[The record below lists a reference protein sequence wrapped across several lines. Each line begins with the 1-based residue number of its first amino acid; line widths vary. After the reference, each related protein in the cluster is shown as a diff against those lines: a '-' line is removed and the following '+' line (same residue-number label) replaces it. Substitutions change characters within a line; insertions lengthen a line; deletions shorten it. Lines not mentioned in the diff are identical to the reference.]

1 MKCLIPVAKTH
12 LCTSHT
18 TLSYGGIKYNNPRLI
33 SIPVS
38 NMIETSRKPKFFLF
52 NYIQP
57 SVLINLLALFVFLI
71 PAESG
76 RHYYKCYHH
85 YAQSSSFCSLLCS
98 PNFLLF
104 LCFSYLLSQVI
115 IITISPFLS
124 ESLSFCKI
132 IIILVIVVLFGAR
145 QISCSL

>member
-1 MKCLIPVAKTH
+1 MIPAVKT
-12 LCTSHT
+12 LSCTLHT
-18 TLSYGGIKYNNPRLI
+18 TLSYGGNTLFKSKRTLLLKLFPTL
-33 SIPVS
+33 
-38 NMIETSRKPKFFLF
+38 RKPKFFLF

-76 RHYYKCYHH
+76 RHYYKCHHH

-104 LCFSYLLSQVI
+104 SCFSYLLSQVI
-115 IITISPFLS
+115 IITISPFFSELLS
-124 ESLSFCKI
+124 LCI
-132 IIILVIVVLFGAR
+132 IITILIHVILFGAR